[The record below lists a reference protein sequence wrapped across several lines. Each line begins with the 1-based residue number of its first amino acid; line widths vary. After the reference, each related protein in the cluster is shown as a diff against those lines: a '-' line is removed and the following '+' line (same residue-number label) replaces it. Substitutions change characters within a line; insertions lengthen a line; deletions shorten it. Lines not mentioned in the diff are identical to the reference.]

1 MLIDITANTF
11 IQSIQNSALTTFSKF
26 IAIVFDT
33 ITLTLISL
41 AIAVYLYFKISKR
54 KGIFLASVAI
64 VTGILIKLL
73 KEIFQRARPLNALI
87 QESGFSFPSGHIT
100 TTVVFLGL
108 IIYLFASKKHKL
120 EAVLIAT
127 SIVIL
132 VGFTR
137 IYLRVHWLTDVIGGV
152 FVGGIILA
160 LSIIIY
166 KRVGCTRRV

>member
-1 MLIDITANTF
+1 MLIDITTNAF
-11 IQSIQNSALTTFSKF
+11 MQFIQNSTLTTFSKF

-54 KGIFLASVAI
+54 KGIFLASVTI

-87 QESGFSFPSGHIT
+87 QESGFSFPSGHTT

-120 EAVLIAT
+120 EAILIAT
-127 SIVIL
+127 LIVFL

-137 IYLRVHWLTDVIGGV
+137 IYLQVHWLTDIVGGV
-152 FVGGIILA
+152 FVGGIILV